1 MDTVLGWLIRGGE
14 LPTLGAVEAQ
24 LQLSEEPL
32 LEDVH
37 IDEVELT
44 AYDHLLD
51 GDEEEVVPC

>member
-1 MDTVLGWLIRGGE
+1 MG
-14 LPTLGAVEAQ
+14 LPIITIITFFPMLLPVWETR
-24 LQLSEEPL
+24 P

-51 GDEEEVVPC
+51 GEDEVVRC